1 MTRFAPGIM
10 MGAFLIASTSVSDF
24 MAAMKRMYV
33 SEKIVIPLSVIFR
46 FFPTIGEENAAIT
59 DAMRMRGI
67 RFGGKH
73 PGKMVEYRLIPLM
86 ISVVK
91 IGDELSAAALA
102 RGLGAPVQRTDICKI
117 GFHWQGHRD
126 DPHLYRGLCPD
137 VGKQVAGM
145 IHMDHVTFTYQ
156 SDAAGGVRDID
167 LTIPE
172 GQVAVLCGESGCGKT
187 TVTRLINGLIPHYFE
202 GKLSGSVHVGGKDVA
217 RQALWD
223 TARQVGSVF
232 QNPRSQFF
240 NVDTTSEITFGC
252 ENLGMPRE
260 EILGRL
266 AHTVSA
272 LKLEKLLDRSI
283 FELSGGEKQKI
294 ACAGAFMM
302 APQVFVLDEVLISM
316 AEEDET
322 AVKDILARLDLTP
335 YLERH
340 PASLS
345 GGQKQRLAIASAMA
359 AERSVVFL
367 DEPTSSLDYRHM
379 LQTAQLLKELR
390 QNGKTVYVI
399 THDPELICQCC
410 TDILHLEA
418 GHIAACYPMDAAG
431 VGRIRD
437 FFRVDGVT
445 T

>member
-1 MTRFAPGIM
+1 
-10 MGAFLIASTSVSDF
+10 
-24 MAAMKRMYV
+24 
-33 SEKIVIPLSVIFR
+33 
-46 FFPTIGEENAAIT
+46 
-59 DAMRMRGI
+59 
-67 RFGGKH
+67 
-73 PGKMVEYRLIPLM
+73 
-86 ISVVK
+86 
-91 IGDELSAAALA
+91 
-102 RGLGAPVQRTDICKI
+102 
-117 GFHWQGHRD
+117 
-126 DPHLYRGLCPD
+126 
-137 VGKQVAGM
+137 M

-187 TVTRLINGLIPHYFE
+187 TETRLINGLIPHYFE

-260 EILGRL
+260 EILRRL

-322 AVKDILARLDLTP
+322 AGKDILARLDLTP

-399 THDPELICQCC
+399 TQDPELICQCC

>member
-1 MTRFAPGIM
+1 
-10 MGAFLIASTSVSDF
+10 
-24 MAAMKRMYV
+24 
-33 SEKIVIPLSVIFR
+33 
-46 FFPTIGEENAAIT
+46 
-59 DAMRMRGI
+59 
-67 RFGGKH
+67 
-73 PGKMVEYRLIPLM
+73 
-86 ISVVK
+86 
-91 IGDELSAAALA
+91 
-102 RGLGAPVQRTDICKI
+102 
-117 GFHWQGHRD
+117 
-126 DPHLYRGLCPD
+126 
-137 VGKQVAGM
+137 M

-367 DEPTSSLDYRHM
+367 DEPTSGLDYRHM